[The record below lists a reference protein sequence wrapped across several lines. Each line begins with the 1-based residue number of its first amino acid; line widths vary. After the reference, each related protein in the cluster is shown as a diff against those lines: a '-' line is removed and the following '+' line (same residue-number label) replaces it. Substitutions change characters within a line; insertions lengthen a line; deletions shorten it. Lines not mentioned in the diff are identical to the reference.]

1 MVMAAA
7 RWDLRFMTPQRTYNR
22 LSLVLIA
29 VLATAALAFGAAA
42 ADAQPGAFD
51 PTFGSGGVVVADLG
65 GAARTAVYD
74 VKTQPDGKVVA
85 LEVDIVSNATYV
97 LRYLPDGT
105 PDPSFGQQGVATLP
119 SALDPYALALQ
130 PDGKVLVGG
139 SVSPGSFAVAR
150 LLATGELDQDFDGDS
165 GNANGLVSTQMSA
178 AGPGHGHAIT
188 VDSKNRIVL
197 AGTQNAATKS
207 YFAIARYQPDGK
219 LDQNFNGGGR
229 LVDSTS
235 AADQLW
241 AVTTQDDGKIVAAG
255 GTGAS
260 PNGDTVVG
268 RYSENGAPDSM
279 FNGGRTQI
287 DVGGEDVAAGLALQP
302 GNQVLL
308 ASKSNAGDDRL
319 VRLTSEGL
327 EDPTFAGGN
336 VPLSVQ
342 ALALAPDGKIVLGGS
357 VLDNGNDAC
366 AVARFNAD
374 GSPDSGFGNGAAVLT
389 RAVPNSPCVVEAA
402 AIAPDGKIV
411 AGEHTGEYP
420 HERAAITRYQVDP
433 DPVGGTAGG
442 NGGSGGSTGT
452 TGGSDGTA
460 GGSDGTAGAGAG
472 AQGSGAAAQTPSS
485 GAATQDPLTLSGLKV
500 TNRRFTVKRAVTP
513 RVGPAQAARRAKRGT
528 AFAFALNRAAT
539 VAIRIDRVG
548 KGRKARVVARLK
560 RTAAPGGNRVSF
572 SGHLGRRLLGAGSYR
587 ATFIAVDTAGSRTLP
602 QAVKFRILRG

>member
-7 RWDLRFMTPQRTYNR
+7 RWDLRLMTPQRTYNR

-85 LEVDIVSNATYV
+85 LEVDIVSNAAYV
-97 LRYLPDGT
+97 LRYLPNGT

-130 PDGKVLVGG
+130 PDGKILVGG
-139 SVSPGSFAVAR
+139 SVSPGYFAVAR

-219 LDQNFNGGGR
+219 LDQSFNGGGR
-229 LVDSTS
+229 LVDTTS
-235 AADQLW
+235 ATDQLW

-268 RYSENGAPDSM
+268 RYNENGTPDSM

-374 GSPDSGFGNGAAVLT
+374 GSADTGFGNGAAVLT
-389 RAVPNSPCVVEAA
+389 RAVPNSPCVVDAA

-433 DPVGGTAGG
+433 DPVGGTSGG

-452 TGGSDGTA
+452 TSGSDGTA
-460 GGSDGTAGAGAG
+460 GGSDGTAGPGAG

-485 GAATQDPLTLSGLKV
+485 AAALTLSGLKV
-500 TNRRFTVKRAVTP
+500 TNRRFTVNRVVTP
-513 RVGPAQAARRAKRGT
+513 RVGSAQAARQAKRGT
-528 AFAFALNRAAT
+528 TFAFALNRAAT
-539 VAIRIDRVG
+539 VAIRIDRAG

-560 RTAAPGGNRVSF
+560 RTAAAGGNRVSF

-587 ATFIAVDTAGSRTLP
+587 ATFTAVDTAGNRTKP

>member
-29 VLATAALAFGAAA
+29 VLATATLAFGAAA

-130 PDGKVLVGG
+130 PDGKILVGG
-139 SVSPGSFAVAR
+139 SVSPGYFAVAR

-219 LDQNFNGGGR
+219 LDQSFNGGGR
-229 LVDSTS
+229 LVDTTS
-235 AADQLW
+235 GTDQLW

-255 GTGAS
+255 GAGA
-260 PNGDTVVG
+260 DTVVG
-268 RYSENGAPDSM
+268 RYNENGTPDSM

-374 GSPDSGFGNGAAVLT
+374 GSADTGFGNGAAVLT
-389 RAVPNSPCVVEAA
+389 RAVPNSPCVVDAA

-485 GAATQDPLTLSGLKV
+485 AAALTLSGLKV
-500 TNRRFTVKRAVTP
+500 TNRRFTVNRVVTP
-513 RVGPAQAARRAKRGT
+513 RVGSAQAARQAKRGT

-560 RTAAPGGNRVSF
+560 RTAAAGGNRVSF

-587 ATFIAVDTAGSRTLP
+587 ATFTAVDTAGNRTKP

>member
-1 MVMAAA
+1 MVGAAA
-7 RWDLRFMTPQRTYNR
+7 RWDLRFMTPQRTCNR
-22 LSLVLIA
+22 FSLVLIA

-42 ADAQPGAFD
+42 ADAAPGAFD
-51 PTFGSGGVVVADLG
+51 PTFGSGGVVLADLG

-85 LEVDIVSNATYV
+85 LEVDIVSNAAYV
-97 LRYLPDGT
+97 LRYLPNGT

-119 SALDPYALALQ
+119 SALHPYALALQ

-139 SVSPGSFAVAR
+139 SVSPGYFAVAR
-150 LLATGELDQDFDGDS
+150 LLPTGELDQDFDGDS

-178 AGPGHGHAIT
+178 AGPGYGHAIT

-219 LDQNFNGGGR
+219 LDQSFNGGGR
-229 LVDSTS
+229 LVDPAS

-255 GTGAS
+255 DTGAY

-268 RYSENGAPDSM
+268 RYNENGAPDSM

-287 DVGGEDVAAGLALQP
+287 GGGGEDTAVGVALQP
-302 GNQVLL
+302 GNQVLI
-308 ASKSNAGDDRL
+308 AAKSNAGDDRL
-319 VRLTSEGL
+319 IRLTSEGL
-327 EDPTFAGGN
+327 EDPTFAGGK
-336 VPLSVQ
+336 VPLGVK
-342 ALALAPDGKIVLGGS
+342 ALALAPDGKIVVGGS

-366 AVARFNAD
+366 AVARLNAD
-374 GSPDSGFGNGAAVLT
+374 GSPDTGFGNGAPVLT
-389 RAVPNSPCVVEAA
+389 RAVPNSPCVVEVA

-420 HERAAITRYQVDP
+420 HERAAIARYQVDP
-433 DPVGGTAGG
+433 DPVGGTPGG
-442 NGGSGGSTGT
+442 NGGSGGTTDGSSGTG
-452 TGGSDGTA
+452 GGSDGTA
-460 GGSDGTAGAGAG
+460 GTGAGT
-472 AQGSGAAAQTPSS
+472 QGSGAWPQTPSS
-485 GAATQDPLTLSGLKV
+485 AAPTQDPLTLSGLKV
-500 TNRRFTVKRAVTP
+500 SNRRFMVNRAVTP
-513 RVGPAQAARRAKRGT
+513 RVGQAARRAKRGT

-548 KGRKARVVARLK
+548 KGRKVRVVARLK
-560 RTAAPGGNRVSF
+560 RTAAAGGNRVSF

-587 ATFIAVDTAGSRTLP
+587 ATFTAVDTTGNRTKP